1 VPDATQQSPRFT
13 ERPPLGGS
21 IAPAPP
27 ARPTRARVTMLS
39 LLFVATTINYVDRS
53 NLSIVA
59 PFLSKELGLDPVQ
72 MGMLFSAFA
81 WSYAVANLPGG
92 YLIDRFGSRLVYGI
106 AQLAWSISTL
116 GLGVVS
122 GFAALFGLRF
132 AVGLAEAPAFPV
144 NNRVVSTWFPQRERG
159 RATSTYA
166 SGQYVGSALL
176 SPVLFW
182 MAVNHG
188 WRSVFLATGV
198 AGILSAIAWFTV
210 YREPRES
217 PRAHAEELALIP
229 TGGALTEMA
238 PREQVTRAQI
248 ARLLRERQV
257 WALGLGKFA
266 VMSSL
271 YFLLTW
277 FPTYLVQQ
285 RGLTSLKAGAA
296 TSLPYVAAT
305 IGVMLGG
312 AWSDWLLRRGAGISA
327 ARKIPIVTGFLGASS
342 IVLVNYVTDT
352 GLALALLSLAFFAQ
366 GVSSN
371 SWSIIAEVAP
381 RSMMGTTGGIINFTG
396 HIAGIVTPILI
407 GYILRETH
415 SFELVL
421 AYVSLAGLVGALSYT
436 VVIGRIHRIEI

>member
-1 VPDATQQSPRFT
+1 VPDATQSPKFIEPRSLT
-13 ERPPLGGS
+13 ASVGS
-21 IAPAPP
+21 VST
-27 ARPTRARVTMLS
+27 ARPTRARVTMLA

-59 PFLSKELGLDPVQ
+59 PFLSTELGLGPVQ

-81 WSYAVANLPGG
+81 WSYAIANLPGG
-92 YLIDRFGSRLVYGI
+92 YLIDRLGSRLVYGV
-106 AQLAWSISTL
+106 AQLAWSAATL
-116 GLGVVS
+116 GLGVAS

-132 AVGLAEAPAFPV
+132 TVGLAEAPAFPV

-176 SPVLFW
+176 SPLLFW
-182 MAVNHG
+182 MAAHVG
-188 WRSVFLATGV
+188 WRSVFWVTGV
-198 AGILSAIAWFTV
+198 AGILSAVVWLMV

-217 PRAHAEELALIP
+217 TRANAEELALI
-229 TGGALTEMA
+229 TQGGALTEMA
-238 PREQVTRAQI
+238 PRERVTRAQV

-312 AWSDWLLRRGAGISA
+312 VWSDWLLRRGAGISA

-342 IVLVNYVTDT
+342 IVLVNYVSGTA
-352 GLALALLSLAFFAQ
+352 LALALLTFAFFAQ

-407 GYILRETH
+407 GYILRETG
-415 SFELVL
+415 SFEWVL
-421 AYVSLAGLVGALSYT
+421 AYVSVAGLVGALSYT

>member
-1 VPDATQQSPRFT
+1 MT
-13 ERPPLGGS
+13 E
-21 IAPAPP
+21 
-27 ARPTRARVTMLS
+27 ARPTRARFGMLA
-39 LLFVATTINYVDRS
+39 LLLLATTINYVDRS

-72 MGMLFSAFA
+72 MGLLFSAFA
-81 WSYAVANLPGG
+81 WSYAIANLPGG
-92 YLIDRFGSRLVYGI
+92 WIIDRFGSRLVYGL
-106 AQLAWSISTL
+106 AQLAWSSATLAL
-116 GLGVVS
+116 GLVS
-122 GFAALFGLRF
+122 GFTALFGLRF

-166 SGQYVGSALL
+166 SGQYIGSALL
-176 SPVLFW
+176 SPLLFW
-182 MAVNHG
+182 MATHYG
-188 WRSVFLATGV
+188 WRSVFWGTGV
-198 AGILSAIAWFTV
+198 AGLASALVWLAV

-217 PRAHAEELALIP
+217 TRANAAELELITA
-229 TGGALTEMA
+229 GGALTSMA
-238 PREQVTRAQI
+238 PREHVAWVQI

-277 FPTYLVQQ
+277 FPTYLVRE

-296 TSLPYVAAT
+296 TSLPYIAAT
-305 IGVMLGG
+305 IGVLLGG
-312 AWSDWLLRRGAGISA
+312 VWSDWLLRRGAGISA

-342 IVLVNYVTDT
+342 IIAVNYVSGTA
-352 GLALALLSLAFFAQ
+352 LALAILTFAFFAQ

-407 GYILRETH
+407 GYILRETG
-415 SFELVL
+415 SFEWVL
-421 AYVSLAGLVGALSYT
+421 AYVSLAGIVGALSYT
-436 VVIGRIHRIEI
+436 VIIGRIHRIET

>member
-1 VPDATQQSPRFT
+1 MT
-13 ERPPLGGS
+13 E
-21 IAPAPP
+21 
-27 ARPTRARVTMLS
+27 ARPTRARFGMLA
-39 LLFVATTINYVDRS
+39 LLLLATTINYVDRS

-59 PFLSKELGLDPVQ
+59 PFLSQELGLDPVQ
-72 MGMLFSAFA
+72 MGLLFSAFA
-81 WSYAVANLPGG
+81 WSYAIANLPGG
-92 YLIDRFGSRLVYGI
+92 WIIDRFGSRIVYGL
-106 AQLAWSISTL
+106 AQLAWSSATLAL
-116 GLGVVS
+116 GLVS
-122 GFAALFGLRF
+122 GFTALFGLRF

-166 SGQYVGSALL
+166 SGQYIGSALL

-182 MAVNHG
+182 MATHHG
-188 WRSVFLATGV
+188 WRSVFWCTGIAGV
-198 AGILSAIAWFTV
+198 ASALVWLAV

-217 PRAHAEELALIP
+217 TRANAAELDLI
-229 TGGALTEMA
+229 TAGGALTSMA
-238 PREQVTRAQI
+238 PREHVTWPQV

-277 FPTYLVQQ
+277 FPTYLVRE

-296 TSLPYVAAT
+296 TSLPYIAAT
-305 IGVMLGG
+305 IGVLLGG
-312 AWSDWLLRRGAGISA
+312 VWSDWLLRRGAGISA

-342 IVLVNYVTDT
+342 IILVNYVAGTT
-352 GLALALLSLAFFAQ
+352 LALAILTFAFFAQ

-407 GYILRETH
+407 GFILRETQ

-421 AYVSLAGLVGALSYT
+421 AYVSLAGIVGALSYT
-436 VVIGRIHRIEI
+436 VIIGRIHRIES

>member
-1 VPDATQQSPRFT
+1 MPDATQSPKFI
-13 ERPPLGGS
+13 ERHALEARAGS
-21 IAPAPP
+21 ASA

-72 MGMLFSAFA
+72 MGLLFSAFA
-81 WSYAVANLPGG
+81 WSYAIANLPGG
-92 YLIDRFGSRLVYGI
+92 YLIDRFGSRLIYGI
-106 AQLAWSISTL
+106 AQLAWSLATL

-132 AVGLAEAPAFPV
+132 SVGLAEAPAFPV

-176 SPVLFW
+176 SPLLFW
-182 MAVNHG
+182 MAAHAG
-188 WRSVFLATGV
+188 WRSVFWVTGV
-198 AGILSAIAWFTV
+198 AGILSAIAWFMV
-210 YREPRES
+210 YREPRQS
-217 PRAHAEELALIP
+217 TRANSEELSLI
-229 TGGALTEMA
+229 TAGGALTEMA
-238 PREQVTRAQI
+238 PRERVTRAQI

-312 AWSDWLLRRGAGISA
+312 AWSDWLLRRGVGISA

-342 IVLVNYVTDT
+342 IVLVNYVSGTA
-352 GLALALLSLAFFAQ
+352 LALALLTFAFFAQ

-381 RSMMGTTGGIINFTG
+381 RSMMGTTGGIITSP
-396 HIAGIVTPILI
+396 ATS
-407 GYILRETH
+407 RE
-415 SFELVL
+415 S
-421 AYVSLAGLVGALSYT
+421 
-436 VVIGRIHRIEI
+436 